1 MTQNRVRDDR
11 DAGGKE
17 SAGDFPSDGT
27 VEVENGS
34 GDGATEKS
42 YQ

>member
-17 SAGDFPSDGT
+17 SAGDFPSDGP

-34 GDGATEKS
+34 GDGATGKN